1 MRAGKP
7 APKPDPTGGRHQ
19 DELREL
25 VGRGAGLEPRALLLE
40 NVAAVRGNTFRDGLP
55 DAGEARRGGALSA

>member
-7 APKPDPTGGRHQ
+7 APKTDPTGVRHQ

-25 VGRGAGLEPRALLLE
+25 GRGAGLKPRALLLE

-55 DAGEARRGGALSA
+55 DVGEARRGGALSA